1 MIKKIVYI
9 GIDLFYPALSELAGL
24 CEIGQIVTCKTD
36 NVTEFNREICHYAEE
51 HHIPLKIGKI
61 TAADL
66 DDWSSRGFDL
76 IICGGY
82 YHRIPIREKEKIP
95 IVNIHPSLLPK
106 GRGAWPMPVAILQG
120 DTVSGITIH
129 KMSEEFDEGD
139 ILLQKEVPIYA
150 DDNLETLTMRMRK
163 QLPELMRQ
171 LIQDFEQLWKSA
183 RVQGEGEYLKMPEE
197 KDWTV
202 TSAMDCREAD
212 KILRAFWGY
221 ECIYRNGN
229 DKFEL
234 IYGRIRREEAPGS
247 ITFPIKDGEIIADR
261 VRKI

>member
-9 GIDLFYPALSELAGL
+9 GIDLFYPALSELAKL

-36 NVTEFNREICHYAEE
+36 NVTEFNCEICQYAAD

-66 DDWSSRGFDL
+66 DDWSSRGFEL
-76 IICGGY
+76 VICGGY
-82 YHRIPIREKEKIP
+82 YHRIPVREKEKLP

-106 GRGAWPMPVAILQG
+106 GRGAWPMPVAILNG
-120 DTVSGITIH
+120 DTKSGITIH

-139 ILLQKEVPIYA
+139 ILLQREIPIYE
-150 DDNLETLTMRMRK
+150 DDNLETLTLRIRK

-202 TSAMDCREAD
+202 TAEMDCREAD
-212 KILRAFWGY
+212 QILRAFWGY
-221 ECIYRNGN
+221 ECIYTNGD

-234 IYGRIRREEAPGS
+234 IHGRIRRKEAPGS
-247 ITFPIKDGEIIADR
+247 ITFPVKDGELIADK
-261 VRKI
+261 VRKL